1 MVVGVGLAMGGLAS
15 VVLSQEPSMR
25 DRPLTRSSRPARAAT
40 APSLPAEA
48 SDERSFD
55 RLEDKLDRVLANQ
68 EAILKKFE
76 QVMEELRIIK
86 VRATI
91 RS

>member
-1 MVVGVGLAMGGLAS
+1 VW
-15 VVLSQEPSMR
+15 SQEPSTS
-25 DRPLTRSSRPARAAT
+25 DRPPSRSSRSTRAAT
-40 APSLPAEA
+40 APFAPEDA

-55 RLEDKLDRVLANQ
+55 RLEEKLDRVLANQ